1 MMLALYRV
9 RVLNAGNVPAKGGAL
24 LVSNHVSFMD
34 GFLVGWAARHRH
46 VRFMIWRPY
55 YDHWALHGLL
65 RALRTIPVDLGGPR
79 ALTAAIQAA
88 RRELE
93 AGHVVCIFPEGSVTR
108 TGNLLPFKR
117 GMEKI
122 AQGLDIPVIPVH
134 LDRVWN
140 SILSFAGGQF
150 FGKTPGHWPYPIT
163 VSFGTPLPSEKTK
176 PPTAWAARQAVE
188 ELGSAAAELT
198 RKRGATLP
206 ARFIRLAR
214 RHWSRFAMAD
224 STGRELTYGRA
235 LTAAVLLS
243 G

>member
-1 MMLALYRV
+1 MMVALFRV
-9 RVLNAGNVPAKGGAL
+9 RVQGAGHVPAKGGAL

-34 GFLVGWAARHRH
+34 GFLVGWAARRRN

-55 YDHWALHGLL
+55 YDHWAFHGLL
-65 RALRTIPVDLGGPR
+65 RALRTIPVDLGGPK
-79 ALTAAIQAA
+79 AMTAAIQAA

-140 SILSFAGGQF
+140 SILSFAGGQI
-150 FGKTPGHWPYPIT
+150 FGKTPGRWPYPVT
-163 VSFGTPLPSEKTK
+163 VSFGAPSIFREAQAPHCLGCTPGRGGT
-176 PPTAWAARQAVE
+176 
-188 ELGSAAAELT
+188 G
-198 RKRGATLP
+198 KRGCRTHP
-206 ARFIRLAR
+206 Q
-214 RHWSRFAMAD
+214 
-224 STGRELTYGRA
+224 TGCDPPCPLR
-235 LTAAVLLS
+235 
-243 G
+243 